1 MKIIALLDVTLCS
14 IILFNLFSHFQATA
28 SPASVFLF
36 AWNLPQNL
44 FGMGD
49 PISS

>member
-1 MKIIALLDVTLCS
+1 MWHYAVLDYSSC
-14 IILFNLFSHFQATA
+14 FSHFQATA

-49 PISS
+49 PTSS